1 MAIPIISNQQELM
14 LYSYEIEPVRSYQI
28 VKLEIA
34 QSKNNILGNNLN
46 PIQDGEGAKSSSISF
61 SPKFL
66 SFSFNTFATLLQ
78 HFSQIIDFELK
89 ASLTKNW
96 FFWSNP
102 YKIEVMTTPLIEML
116 ELPNFDYMNT
126 LTF

>member
-1 MAIPIISNQQELM
+1 M
-14 LYSYEIEPVRSYQI
+14 
-28 VKLEIA
+28 KLEIG

-46 PIQDGEGAKSSSISF
+46 PIQDGEGAKNSSISF
-61 SPKFL
+61 SLKFL

-78 HFSQIIDFELK
+78 HFSQIIDLELK
-89 ASLTKNW
+89 SSLKKNW

-102 YKIEVMTTPLIEML
+102 YKIEVMITPLIEML

-126 LTF
+126 STF